1 MEKLIKAVEKVILTV
16 NDDKTKYLVVIKKII
31 NYRHGN
37 NTLNLKDI
45 YLEKYR
51 NKMSGV
57 DHNSGKQRKIRNTVK
72 N

>member
-45 YLEKYR
+45 F
-51 NKMSGV
+51 
-57 DHNSGKQRKIRNTVK
+57 RKIPQ
-72 N
+72 